1 MNMDHGHLVTVLVE
15 VHVVG
20 DQPRLVSLDELDQLV
35 HGCLEL
41 LELSLS
47 DLRSV
52 DVDDQAE
59 GGREGKARRILLGGL
74 DIAAGQERLRVE
86 REQRLAMQ
94 ERLVEGTVGRV
105 QEMGLVEPTY
115 PTIASDQGNVQISK
129 GPQGKELSKKSPIG
143 DTAGEQFLPPK
154 PSAVVDIP
162 ETLEGVQIPRSPDI
176 KQWTEEDR
184 EAWNAMS
191 PERKKDWV
199 ANRPKVCT
207 DRRRLGRE
215 SSGPACIV
223 TELAE

>member
-1 MNMDHGHLVTVLVE
+1 MNMDHGHLGTVFVE

-41 LELSLS
+41 LELSLT
-47 DLRSV
+47 DLIKRRA
-52 DVDDQAE
+52 DAKA
-59 GGREGKARRILLGGL
+59 KARRILLGGL

-143 DTAGEQFLPPK
+143 ATAGEQFLPPK

-215 SSGPACIV
+215 SSEPACIV